1 MEEIRQIGW
10 LVVDFFTHSYR
21 ISGHLDVR
29 RQCLFEMLNDR
40 TTRFLQL
47 EDAYISPIDRPG
59 EILASYSASTLAKA
73 NLTLAMV
80 ARQEDALPRK
90 QVYGSYMGAH
100 LYNIF
105 LTVPTFEISGY
116 LRLSARVDL
125 RRLLVTEGEEEEF
138 LVILDGR
145 VRGSVRPDI
154 VFNAGGILVN
164 KRHIGAFCM
173 EESR

>member
-1 MEEIRQIGW
+1 MEEIRQVGW

-40 TTRFLQL
+40 TTGFLQL

-59 EILASYSASTLAKA
+59 EILASYPASMLAKA
-73 NLTLAMV
+73 NLTLALV
-80 ARQEDALPRK
+80 TRQEDALPRK
-90 QVYGSYMGAH
+90 QAYGSYMGAY

-105 LTVPTFEISGY
+105 LTVPTFEVSGY

-125 RRLLVTEGEEEEF
+125 RRLLVTDTEDF
-138 LVILDGR
+138 LVVLDGR

-164 KRHIGAFCM
+164 KRHIGAFCV

>member
-1 MEEIRQIGW
+1 MEEIRQVGW
-10 LVVDFFTHSYR
+10 LVVDFFTQSYR

-29 RQCLFEMLNDR
+29 RQGLFEMLNDQ
-40 TTRFLQL
+40 TTGFLQL

-59 EILASYSASTLAKA
+59 EILASYRASTLAKA
-73 NLTLAMV
+73 NLTLALV

-90 QVYGSYMGAH
+90 QAYGSYAGAY

-105 LTVPTFEISGY
+105 LTVPTFEVSGY

-125 RRLLVTEGEEEEF
+125 RRLLVTETEDF
-138 LVILDGR
+138 LVVLDGR
-145 VRGSVRPDI
+145 VRGSIRPDI

-164 KRHIGAFCM
+164 KRHIGAFCV
-173 EESR
+173 EENR

>member
-1 MEEIRQIGW
+1 MKEIRQVGW
-10 LVVDFFTHSYR
+10 LVVDFFTQSYR

-40 TTRFLQL
+40 TTGFLQL
-47 EDAYISPIDRPG
+47 EDTYISPIDRPG
-59 EILASYSASTLAKA
+59 EILASYPASTLAKA
-73 NLTLAMV
+73 NLTLALV
-80 ARQEDALPRK
+80 TQQEDALPRK
-90 QVYGSYMGAH
+90 QAYGSYMGAH

-125 RRLLVTEGEEEEF
+125 RRLLVTETEDF
-138 LVILDGR
+138 LVVLDGR
-145 VRGSVRPDI
+145 MRGSVRPDI

-164 KRHIGAFCM
+164 KRHIGVFCV